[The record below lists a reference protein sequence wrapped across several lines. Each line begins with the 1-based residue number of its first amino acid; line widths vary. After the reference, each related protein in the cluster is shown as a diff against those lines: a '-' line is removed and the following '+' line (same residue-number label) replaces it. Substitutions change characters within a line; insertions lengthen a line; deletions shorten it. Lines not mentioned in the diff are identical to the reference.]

1 MREEI
6 IITEQ
11 IVSDWLSKRLHY
23 YKVLYSLSF
32 KINEEREREREN
44 SRTFSRIWCDKLCE
58 TLICNF
64 SYFFKLLLGD

>member
-32 KINEEREREREN
+32 KINEERERERIVEL
-44 SRTFSRIWCDKLCE
+44 FLEFGVI
-58 TLICNF
+58 NF
-64 SYFFKLLLGD
+64 V